1 MADTVALNIILEGL
15 LSMIYLIDDEKV
27 ASSKNPY
34 PFKTK
39 MAKIKNLFMT

>member
-27 ASSKNPY
+27 ASSKNIP
-34 PFKTK
+34 
-39 MAKIKNLFMT
+39 NSRLE